1 MITRF
6 NIFEKIITRN
16 DIHKK
21 YIILKEPDKYLLLKV
36 LDIKKQFMFNYGVD
50 TIVCEKIYRYQ
61 NKLLYKF
68 NEEDVKRENNIYY
81 LTTTDLKREI
91 VYQDDNLEKTLESLK
106 ILNDIEKYNL

>member
-21 YIILKEPDKYLLLKV
+21 YIILKEYDQYLLLKV
-36 LDIKKQFMFNYGVD
+36 LDIKQNYGVEA
-50 TIVCEKIYRYQ
+50 IVCEKIYSYK

-68 NEEDVKRENNIYY
+68 NEEDVNRENNIYY
-81 LTTTDLKREI
+81 ITTTDIKREI

-106 ILNDIEKYNL
+106 ILNDVEKYNL